1 MNNFPTPLL
10 ISLYVIVFLYGI
22 VIGSFLNVV
31 ICRVPRKES
40 LIKSR
45 SHCEGCGYQL
55 RWYDLI
61 PLFSYI
67 FLGGKCRKCKA
78 IISIQHPLIEG
89 LNGVLY
95 LMIFAKFGLTVDCLL
110 YCLLASA
117 LLAMSVIDFR
127 TYEIPPGFPIFIAV
141 LGGIHLTLDYT
152 NWLEYLIGAVA
163 VSGFMFL
170 IIWFWPDAMGGG
182 DMKLMAACGLLLGW
196 KLVVVA
202 FIFGCALG
210 SVIHVAR
217 MIISKEDH
225 VLALGPYL
233 AAGVMLAVMW
243 GNQFIGWYLNFIGL
257 NV

>member
-1 MNNFPTPLL
+1 MSNFPTLF
-10 ISLYVIVFLYGI
+10 VICINVLVFLYGI

-40 LIKSR
+40 LVKVR

-55 RWYDLI
+55 KWYDLV

-67 FLGGKCRKCKA
+67 FLRGKCRKCKA
-78 IISIQHPLIEG
+78 KISIQHPLIEG

-95 LMIFAKFGLTVDCLL
+95 LIIFAKFGLTVDCLL

-196 KLVVVA
+196 KLIVLA
-202 FIFGCALG
+202 FIVGCALG

-217 MIISKEDH
+217 MKISKVDH

-233 AAGVMLAVMW
+233 AAGVMIAVMW
-243 GNQFIGWYLNFIGL
+243 GNQFIDWYLNYIGL
-257 NV
+257 IV